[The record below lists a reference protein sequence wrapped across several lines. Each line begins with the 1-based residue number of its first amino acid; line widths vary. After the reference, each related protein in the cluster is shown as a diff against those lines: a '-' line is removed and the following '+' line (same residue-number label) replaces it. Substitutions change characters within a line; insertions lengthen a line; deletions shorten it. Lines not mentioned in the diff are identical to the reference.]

1 MKLLDVMISQIG
13 VQEDAAH
20 TNHGEAVKY
29 QIAAGLPKGG
39 GFPWCQSLVY
49 WSGLQAYGADK
60 NPVPKTG
67 GVMDCWNKAKASPAL
82 RTIRKGT
89 PEYAAE
95 NIKPGYQFILSLG
108 GGEGHTGI
116 VESIDV
122 QTGNLHT
129 IEGNSN
135 TNGSRDGYEVCRQ
148 SKRHMTD
155 VALIGFVCYEDDLQT
170 LA

>member
-1 MKLLDVMISQIG
+1 MISQIG
-13 VQEDAAH
+13 VEEDKAH

-29 QIAAGLPKGG
+29 QIVAGLPKGG

-49 WSGLQAYGADK
+49 WSGRQAYGEK

-67 GVMDCWNKAKASPAL
+67 GVMDCWSKAKASP
-82 RTIRKGT
+82 TIRTLRKEN
-89 PEYAAE
+89 PEQWKAE
-95 NIKPGYQFILSLG
+95 NVKPGYQFILDLG
-108 GGEGHTGI
+108 KGEGHTGV

-135 TNGSRDGYEVCRQ
+135 NDGSRDGYEVCRQ

-155 VALIGFVCYEDDLQT
+155 RALIGFICYTDNLQDI
-170 LA
+170 A

>member
-1 MKLLDVMISQIG
+1 MKLLEIAITQIG

-49 WSGLQAYGADK
+49 WCGQQAYGDG

-67 GVMDCWNKAKASPAL
+67 GVLDCWNKARASGMLDVIAKEHA
-82 RTIRKGT
+82 T
-89 PEYAAE
+89 AN
-95 NIKPGYQFILSLG
+95 NILPGYQFILDEG
-108 GGEGHTGI
+108 HGNGHTGI
-116 VESIDV
+116 VESIDPD
-122 QTGNLHT
+122 GRLHT

-135 TNGSRDGYEVCRQ
+135 TDGSRDGYEVCRQ
-148 SKRHMTD
+148 NKRHLTD
-155 VALIGFVCYEDDLQT
+155 ANLVGFICYDDRRQ
-170 LA
+170 